1 MAKNESITI
10 LYVEDQDDVRLFL
23 HKILSRH
30 YTHVF
35 LAKNGKEGLDFY
47 RENKPDIIISD
58 IKMPVMD
65 GLSMSSRIKE
75 TDPNAKIILTTAH
88 SDMEYFIQSIDIGI
102 NQYILKPID
111 REKLFNAIK
120 ICADQVLMEKE
131 IEEKNKDLVK
141 TNEKLVA
148 QERELRENLQKTIAL
163 KELIS
168 KNEMNFR
175 QLAEN
180 VQDAIWLTTPEK
192 VLYVNKSFEKIFE
205 IQTAELYDKPHVFL
219 QFVHPDDKNQ
229 FLTELQKHEKLKSG
243 SFSSE
248 FRILLNNDVIRNLWY
263 RDIFISGQNETEKE
277 KRRVVVITDISWQKE
292 NEKLQKE
299 LVLSEKSLDI
309 KRQFLTNIS
318 HEMRTPLNGIISMA
332 DILLGTS
339 LDHNQSDYARII
351 KESGDSLLEIIND
364 LLSISEIEQGKLI
377 FVPGKIDVKKILN
390 SSIFQQAKKKADGKG
405 LFFRTHLPE
414 NFPDHFYSD
423 KEKVNQVV
431 KNLISNAL
439 KFTFTGGI
447 DIFFEA
453 IDLNKQQWEIII
465 TVQDSGIGIKKE
477 NASKIFQLFSQQESS
492 DSRTYDGLGLG
503 LTVCKNL
510 SEFLHGKISLDT
522 CYTKG
527 SRFVFSFPANKFPH
541 NTKEANAENLEVKD
555 KVPQINAK
563 ILYAEDKI
571 VNQKVI
577 SIILENAGCIVDIAE
592 NGEKAL
598 EMSQQDQYDIILMD
612 IQMPVM
618 DGITST
624 QKIKKSLGDS
634 TPPVIAVSA
643 NAINADAQFYLSKGL
658 DDYITKPVSS
668 TELYNRIIYW
678 LEKSSSNNNK
688 DSARTV
694 ENLKNEV
701 FTDERNK
708 SETENLPDL
717 DIETLNTLKEQTQND
732 MQLVEDLYLTFVQ
745 EAEGLIGNMKNVL
758 ENQQND
764 KIREYTH
771 ALKGLSATV
780 GAGKMYDITFRMDAL
795 HKKGVFEQ
803 TEDLFH
809 DLTNAFENVKD
820 QIQQMF
826 NA

>member
-1 MAKNESITI
+1 MTKNDRITI

-30 YTHVF
+30 YKYVF
-35 LAKNGKEGLDFY
+35 LAKNGKEGLEFY
-47 RENKPDIIISD
+47 RENKPDIVISD

-75 TDPNAKIILTTAH
+75 TDPRAKIILTTAH

-131 IEEKNKDLVK
+131 IKEKNEDLVK
-141 TNEKLVA
+141 TNQKLIA

-205 IQTAELYDKPHVFL
+205 IQTAKLYENPQVFL
-219 QFVHPDDKNQ
+219 QFVHPDDKNK
-229 FLTELQKHEKLKSG
+229 FLPALEKHEKLKNG
-243 SFSSE
+243 SFSFE
-248 FRILLNNDVIRNLWY
+248 FRILLPDSATRNLWY
-263 RDIFISGQNETEKE
+263 RDIFIAGQNEKE
-277 KRRVVVITDISWQKE
+277 QEIRRVVVVTDISWQKE

-299 LVLSEKSLDI
+299 LVLSEKLLDI

-339 LDHNQSDYARII
+339 LDDNQSDYARII
-351 KESGDSLLEIIND
+351 KESGDNLLEIIND
-364 LLSISEIEQGKLI
+364 LLSISEIEQGKMVFIPREIRIKELLHSNI
-377 FVPGKIDVKKILN
+377 FK
-390 SSIFQQAKKKADGKG
+390 QAGKKANDKN

-423 KEKVNQVV
+423 EEKVNQVIN
-431 KNLISNAL
+431 NLISNAL

-453 IDLNKQQWEIII
+453 VDLNKQQWEIII
-465 TVQDSGIGIKKE
+465 KVQDSGIGIKKE
-477 NASKIFQLFSQQESS
+477 NASKIFQLFSQQQSS
-492 DSRTYDGLGLG
+492 DSRTYEGLGLG

-510 SEFLHGKISLDT
+510 SDFLHGKISLDT
-522 CYTKG
+522 DYNTG
-527 SRFVFSFPANKFPH
+527 SRFIFSFPAKKFPQ
-541 NTKEANAENLEVKD
+541 NPKEINYENLQIKD
-555 KVPQINAK
+555 KIPQINAN

-577 SIILENAGCIVDIAE
+577 SIILQNAGCKIDIAE

-598 EMSQQDQYDIILMD
+598 SMSQQNQYDVILMD
-612 IQMPVM
+612 IQMPIM
-618 DGITST
+618 DGITAT
-624 QKIKKSLGDS
+624 QKIKKSLGNN
-634 TPPVIAVSA
+634 TPPIIAVSA
-643 NAINADAQFYLSKGL
+643 NAIHADAQYYLSRGL

-668 TELYNRIIYW
+668 TELYKRIIYW
-678 LEKSSSNNNK
+678 LKNSSSKVNVLP
-688 DSARTV
+688 DFP
-694 ENLKNEV
+694 ENSENTKFTETKNEKHI
-701 FTDERNK
+701 DK
-708 SETENLPDL
+708 LPDL
-717 DIETLNTLKEQTQND
+717 DLETLNTLKEQTHND
-732 MQLVEDLYLTFVQ
+732 MQIVEELYLTFVQ
-745 EAEGLIGNMKNVL
+745 EAEGLISNIKSML
-758 ENQQND
+758 EKKQKD
-764 KIREYTH
+764 KIRENTH
-771 ALKGLSATV
+771 ALKGLTSTV
-780 GAGKMYDITFRMDAL
+780 GASKMYDIAFRMDAL
-795 HKKGVFEQ
+795 HKKGIYEQ
-803 TEDLFH
+803 TEELFSG
-809 DLTNAFENVKD
+809 LTSAFENFKN
-820 QIQQMF
+820 QIQIMF
-826 NA
+826 EP